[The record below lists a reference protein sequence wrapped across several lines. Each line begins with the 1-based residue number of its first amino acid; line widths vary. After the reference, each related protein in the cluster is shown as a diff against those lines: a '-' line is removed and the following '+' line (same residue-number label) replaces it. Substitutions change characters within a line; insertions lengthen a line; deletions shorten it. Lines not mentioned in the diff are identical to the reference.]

1 MMRNDLSVALAGIGG
16 AGSLLRSSE
25 PVSLSPVASQA
36 ASLLEEAAD
45 LLVMNRDFA
54 AALDRCE
61 KGCESLRKDPEN
73 EDADSSEE
81 LKCSFCT
88 VGIQALAE
96 MNRWREVLPWI
107 LQYYHEPECWP
118 SRILELCILLH
129 SKVEEPH
136 VMLEVARDWLHSS
149 ANQHLPSYG
158 LLAQLHLFHV
168 LLPLRLFAE
177 AEELIRDCKAL
188 SKEQQVEAYESIK
201 EQRQQWLQKEEEEC
215 QLPDERPEMVWKQR
229 LGLVSQK
236 VLTILAQLGRV
247 LGSLAGQLCSIPYR
261 KTLLAAFMLCLIVVR
276 LDPASPTSLPFLNRL
291 IQLFHQA
298 RLAAFS
304 PHSRPPVQ
312 D

>member
-1 MMRNDLSVALAGIGG
+1 MLAPSVSRAFLRMHKKNNMQIQWCHYNNIKVVVLLCFPLS
-16 AGSLLRSSE
+16 
-25 PVSLSPVASQA
+25 
-36 ASLLEEAAD
+36 
-45 LLVMNRDFA
+45 
-54 AALDRCE
+54 
-61 KGCESLRKDPEN
+61 
-73 EDADSSEE
+73 
-81 LKCSFCT
+81 
-88 VGIQALAE
+88 
-96 MNRWREVLPWI
+96 
-107 LQYYHEPECWP
+107 
-118 SRILELCILLH
+118 ILLH

-177 AEELIRDCKAL
+177 AEDLIRDSKAL

-201 EQRQQWLQKEEEEC
+201 EQRQQWLQKEEEVR
-215 QLPDERPEMVWKQR
+215 QLPEERPEMVWKQR

-304 PHSRPPVQ
+304 PHYRPPIQ